1 MKKYQLTSG
10 KTLFFMCK
18 NNDIYSICVCECVCG
33 YYKVFDFGVEGSVF
47 GKSSLLFKRVVKSQ
61 QI

>member
-1 MKKYQLTSG
+1 M
-10 KTLFFMCK
+10 
-18 NNDIYSICVCECVCG
+18 CVCECVKN
-33 YYKVFDFGVEGSVF
+33 YKVFDFGVEGSVF